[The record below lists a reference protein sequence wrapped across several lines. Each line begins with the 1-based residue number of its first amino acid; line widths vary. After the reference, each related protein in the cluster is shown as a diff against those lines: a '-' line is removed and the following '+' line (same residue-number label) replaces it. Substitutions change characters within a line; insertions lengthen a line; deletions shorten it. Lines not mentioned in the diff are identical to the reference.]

1 MFGITNKTSVKDLQS
16 VAVYCLC
23 LSWCGEQVH
32 LSVQSQPWI
41 SFLLDHC
48 SSGIFR
54 CKDAIKKELAC
65 LPLFKAFP
73 LFSPPSSLSLLL
85 SVPIK
90 GQWISLPYFQVTS
103 SVFDF
108 YAYLKLAMGLTLSP
122 LISPARNWTCLSC
135 LSDDG
140 PLMGGIHLAGA
151 CLDVGLDGCR
161 TQREERTR
169 AL

>member
-1 MFGITNKTSVKDLQS
+1 MHQSYGGLQPSGCTQLRLVWVARLSFRSCSAVFGITIKISAKDSQS
-16 VAVYCLC
+16 VTVYCLC

-41 SFLLDHC
+41 SFLLWAHDHS

-54 CKDAIKKELAC
+54 CKDAIKKELAR
-65 LPLFKAFP
+65 LPLFKVFP
-73 LFSPPSSLSLLL
+73 PFPPPSSLSLLL

-108 YAYLKLAMGLTLSP
+108 YAYLKLAMGLTF
-122 LISPARNWTCLSC
+122 
-135 LSDDG
+135 
-140 PLMGGIHLAGA
+140 
-151 CLDVGLDGCR
+151 
-161 TQREERTR
+161 
-169 AL
+169 

>member
-1 MFGITNKTSVKDLQS
+1 MRDSLS
-16 VAVYCLC
+16 VAMYCLC

-32 LSVQSQPWI
+32 LSVQSQPRI
-41 SFLLDHC
+41 LFLLWGYDHN
-48 SSGIFR
+48 SSGILG
-54 CKDAIKKELAC
+54 CKDAIEIESAC
-65 LPLFKAFP
+65 LPLFKVFP
-73 LFSPPSSLSLLL
+73 FFPPPSSLSLLL

-90 GQWISLPYFQVTS
+90 GQWISLPYFHVTS

-108 YAYLKLAMGLTLSP
+108 YADLKLAMGLALSP

-161 TQREERTR
+161 TQGEERTR

>member
-1 MFGITNKTSVKDLQS
+1 MNRCT
-16 VAVYCLC
+16 CLC
-23 LSWCGEQVH
+23 KVSHEFPFYCEHMTTFW
-32 LSVQSQPWI
+32 
-41 SFLLDHC
+41 
-48 SSGIFR
+48 IFR
-54 CKDAIKKELAC
+54 CEDAIKKEPAC
-65 LPLFKAFP
+65 LPLFKVFP
-73 LFSPPSSLSLLL
+73 LFPPPSSLSLLL

-151 CLDVGLDGCR
+151 CLDGPHQGMMAAGHKEKRGPELCNSRRWRKDDYRCGS
-161 TQREERTR
+161 REFEPC
-169 AL
+169 LS